1 MSMSS
6 CGVSKPAGARPTRTA
21 DQIREALKSRCNSYL
36 LTQWKERHHLLK
48 GNSDQFHSA
57 LKAEMTS
64 RLVDGMLPLSDDAP
78 FVYRTEGGGRILPGR
93 QADPSV
99 RDTELRRKGADD
111 SRFPS
116 QSR

>member
-64 RLVDGMLPLSDDAP
+64 RLVDGMLPLNDDAP
-78 FVYRTEGGGRILPGR
+78 FVYARKEEDESFLDGKRILRYETQSCGGKGQTIRVPI
-93 QADPSV
+93 
-99 RDTELRRKGADD
+99 TE
-111 SRFPS
+111 
-116 QSR
+116 